1 MGLALSMHTL
11 FAVIWVGGM
20 FFAYICLRH
29 SLSGLDARARVELWA
44 QVLDRFFK
52 YVLIAIVVLLGSGL
66 HMVQGLGGMKAVGPH
81 VHIMIGLGV
90 IMMLLALHVYFAPLR
105 RLKMAVAN
113 GDVPEAARRVGQ
125 IRVFVGTN
133 LMLGLV
139 VVAIA
144 SGGRYW
150 IG

>member
-1 MGLALSMHTL
+1 
-11 FAVIWVGGM
+11 
-20 FFAYICLRH
+20 
-29 SLSGLDARARVELWA
+29 
-44 QVLDRFFK
+44 VLDRFFK

-66 HMVQGLGGMKAVGPH
+66 HMVQGLGGMEAVGPH

-113 GDVPEAARRVGQ
+113 GGVPEAARRVGQ